1 MAEEELRAEALNR
14 GLPQVGIPRRRV
26 DLEPNHLYVC
36 YMDEFENE
44 YVVRRGILTIVS
56 ADGKV
61 Y

>member
-1 MAEEELRAEALNR
+1 MSEEELRTEALKR
-14 GLPQVGIPRRRV
+14 GLPRVGRPVRRV

-36 YMDEFENE
+36 YMDDFDNE

>member
-1 MAEEELRAEALNR
+1 MPVEALRDEAAKR
-14 GLPQVGIPRRRV
+14 GLPRIGTPLRRV

-36 YMDEFENE
+36 YMDEFDNE

>member
-1 MAEEELRAEALNR
+1 MAEEELRAEALSR
-14 GLPQVGIPRRRV
+14 GLPEVGTPQRRV

-36 YMDEFENE
+36 YMDEFDNE

-56 ADGKV
+56 ADGRV

>member
-1 MAEEELRAEALNR
+1 MNEEELRAEALKR
-14 GLPQVGIPRRRV
+14 GLPQVGRPIRRV

-36 YMDEFENE
+36 YMDDFDNE

>member
-1 MAEEELRAEALNR
+1 MAEEELRDEAIRR
-14 GLPQVGIPRRRV
+14 GLPRRV

>member
-1 MAEEELRAEALNR
+1 MPVEALRDEAAKR
-14 GLPQVGIPRRRV
+14 GLPRIGTPQRRV

-36 YMDEFENE
+36 YMDEFDNE